1 MKKLLLF
8 SLCSFILPYT
18 YAGAKQSLAD
28 FGKMLKTQQWAIAR
42 SCEKVLYDSSG
53 KLNATSKQLVKDHC
67 ACVARTTSNN
77 PAFIKKMYHIA
88 QHSRSKTEYTS
99 RMEAVGKEIADY
111 CQKIV
116 NP

>member
-1 MKKLLLF
+1 MKKLLLL

-18 YAGAKQSLAD
+18 YAGTKQSLAD
-28 FGKMLKTQQWAIAR
+28 FSKMLKIQQLAIAQ
-42 SCEKVLYDSSG
+42 SCEKVLYDSSH
-53 KLNATSKQLVKDHC
+53 KLNAASKQLVKDHC
-67 ACVARTTSNN
+67 ACVARTTSNH
-77 PAFIKKMYHIA
+77 PAFIQKMYHIA

-99 RMEAVGKEIADY
+99 KMEAVGKEIADY